1 MAPPLDA
8 VLRSPPMNTGT
19 GREFALIST
28 LFVLFLLFVVWVYA
42 GHWAV
47 ALQIIPPSE
56 VGRAAPAPA
65 PRPVAPPAPQPAGA
79 PAPAPAAR
87 PTLAPID
94 EPPPRNATDEHGV
107 FYDEHGVAVT
117 GLIADPSG
125 VHNVPPGRLVRI
137 GGPEGK
143 LYEVLLGGKIKLVPE

>member
-1 MAPPLDA
+1 
-8 VLRSPPMNTGT
+8 MNTGT
-19 GREFALIST
+19 GREFALISA
-28 LFVLFLLFVVWVYA
+28 LFVLFCLFIVRVYA

-47 ALQIIPPSE
+47 ALQIVPPSE
-56 VGRAAPAPA
+56 VRSTAPAPA
-65 PRPVAPPAPQPAGA
+65 PRPVTP
-79 PAPAPAAR
+79 PAPAAR
-87 PTLAPID
+87 PTMAPTD

-137 GGPEGK
+137 GGPEGE
-143 LYEVLLGGKIKLVPE
+143 LYEVLLGGRIRRVPE

>member
-1 MAPPLDA
+1 
-8 VLRSPPMNTGT
+8 MNTGT
-19 GREFALIST
+19 GREFALISA
-28 LFVLFLLFVVWVYA
+28 LFVLFFLFIVRVYA

-47 ALQIIPPSE
+47 ALQIVPPS
-56 VGRAAPAPA
+56 GGSSAAPAPA
-65 PRPVAPPAPQPAGA
+65 PRPNARPVPQPAGA

-87 PTLAPID
+87 PTLAPTD

-107 FYDEHGVAVT
+107 FYDHHGVAVT

-137 GGPEGK
+137 GGPEGE
-143 LYEVLLGGKIKLVPE
+143 LYEVLLGGRIRRVPE